1 LSMRGRLP
9 VPMTDGSGA
18 LENTKSRSL
27 VFEAQPTGRNSAV
40 VPVLLMGLPIAFI
53 NAKLSR

>member
-1 LSMRGRLP
+1 MRGRLP

-40 VPVLLMGLPIAFI
+40 VPVFLMGLPIAFI